1 VTKVASTEKSAE
13 AAQVLVAATAMVQ
26 LNNQIYG

>member
-1 VTKVASTEKSAE
+1 MEKSAE